1 MEFGSVC
8 LVVAAT
14 LSIQPDRSQFFRY
27 EAFTLSCAVSGNFSG
42 WRVMRNAS
50 EAFTPCED
58 WGRPNG
64 SSCINHSV
72 YKSDTGLYWCQS
84 EQGECS
90 NVLNITINTGVV
102 ILESPALPVTVG
114 DDVTLRCSFKERYD
128 PTSSSHFSAT
138 FYLNNTFIGT
148 EPEGKMVLHNVSMSS
163 KGFYKCKHPSRGESL
178 DSWLEVQAKPPK
190 STDPPLIP
198 STSLMILITIVLF
211 IIYTIIFIMCIIIY
225 RSWARGRAET
235 KRRSSELCPDY

>member
-1 MEFGSVC
+1 MELGSVC
-8 LVVAAT
+8 LLLVAT
-14 LSIQPDRSQFFRY
+14 LSIEPNRRQFFRY
-27 EAFTLSCAVSGNFSG
+27 EAFKLSCSVPGNFG
-42 WRVMRNAS
+42 NWTVMRNAS
-50 EAFTPCED
+50 NKLTSCEY

-138 FYLNNTFIGT
+138 FYRNGVFIGT
-148 EPEGKMVLHNVSMSS
+148 EPEGEMILRNVSMSS

-178 DSWLEVQAKPPK
+178 DAWLDVKPKPPK
-190 STDPPLIP
+190 SADPPHTPPL
-198 STSLMILITIVLF
+198 LMILITTVLF
-211 IIYTIIFIMCIIIY
+211 IIYTVIFIMCLIIY
-225 RSWARGRAET
+225 RNWARDRAEA
-235 KRRSSELCPDY
+235 KRRRSELCPDH

>member
-1 MEFGSVC
+1 TETKAEHFSVFLCCQPVCTSGS
-8 LVVAAT
+8 AT

-114 DDVTLRCSFKERYD
+114 DDVTLRCSFK
-128 PTSSSHFSAT
+128 AT
-138 FYLNNTFIGT
+138 
-148 EPEGKMVLHNVSMSS
+148 
-163 KGFYKCKHPSRGESL
+163 PSN
-178 DSWLEVQAKPPK
+178 
-190 STDPPLIP
+190 
-198 STSLMILITIVLF
+198 
-211 IIYTIIFIMCIIIY
+211 
-225 RSWARGRAET
+225 
-235 KRRSSELCPDY
+235 